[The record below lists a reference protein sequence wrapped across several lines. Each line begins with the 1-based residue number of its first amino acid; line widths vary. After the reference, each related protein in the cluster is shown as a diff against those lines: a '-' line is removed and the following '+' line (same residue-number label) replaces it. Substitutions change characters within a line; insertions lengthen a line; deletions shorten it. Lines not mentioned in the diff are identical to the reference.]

1 MWEDGDIGVFKPERW
16 LKKDGEGRE
25 VFDSMAGPTLAFGL
39 GPRGCYGKRF
49 ALHGLRIQFAMLVW
63 HFHLLKVPDELNSY
77 DSVQRFARE
86 PTQCYVR
93 LSNAGF

>member
-1 MWEDGDIGVFKPERW
+1 
-16 LKKDGEGRE
+16 
-25 VFDSMAGPTLAFGL
+25 MAGPTLAFGL

-63 HFHLLKVPDELNSY
+63 HFHLLKVPDELNGY

>member
-1 MWEDGDIGVFKPERW
+1 
-16 LKKDGEGRE
+16 
-25 VFDSMAGPTLAFGL
+25 L

-63 HFHLLKVPDELNSY
+63 HFHLGKVPDELNGY